1 MSAQK
6 EHVENDTWNHGKKV
20 LDSFGIGRLVG
31 FLSAGTC
38 RPYPEIRSEICTMI
52 EFRVMLAYKSWS
64 KRPVE
69 PAIWATLIADVR
81 LSHGHL
87 GFVWSK
93 CGFILEFWK

>member
-6 EHVENDTWNHGKKV
+6 EHVENNTWNHGKKV

-31 FLSAGTC
+31 FLSGKTC

-69 PAIWATLIADVR
+69 PAIWATLIAAGR

-93 CGFILEFWK
+93 CCFILEFWK